1 MNKLQQKILLYS
13 YDLLAR
19 RRYTIKEMIKKL
31 DARNQKMPN
40 PINESELAEIINKL
54 IDSNFLNDQDYALFY
69 IDSQIRKKPQGIRSL
84 KHNLYLKGIDQEI
97 IDQKINQAALNEFEL
112 AKQALDRKHFQ
123 NISKLPAKEQ
133 AKVAR
138 FLASRGFPANIVYG
152 LMKQD

>member
-1 MNKLQQKILLYS
+1 MNTLQNKILLYS

-19 RRYTIKEMIKKL
+19 RRYTVKEMIKKL
-31 DARNQKMPN
+31 DTRNQKTPT
-40 PINESELAEIINKL
+40 PLTETELAEIISKL
-54 IDSNFLNDQDYALFY
+54 IDSNFLNDHDYALFY
-69 IDSQIRKKPQGIRSL
+69 IDSQVRKKPQGIRAL

-97 IDQKINQAALNEFEL
+97 IDQKINQASLDEFDL
-112 AKQALDRKHFQ
+112 AKQALDKKHFQ

-152 LMKQD
+152 LIKQD

>member
-31 DARNQKMPN
+31 DARNQKLPL
-40 PINESELAEIINKL
+40 PISESELAEIINKL
-54 IDSNFLNDQDYALFY
+54 INSNFLNDQDYALFY
-69 IDSQIRKKPQGIRSL
+69 IDSQVRKKPQGIRAL

-97 IDQKINQAALNEFEL
+97 IEQKINQAALDELQL
-112 AKQALDRKHFQ
+112 AKQALERKHYQ
-123 NISKLPAKEQ
+123 KISQLPAKEK

-138 FLASRGFPANIVYG
+138 FLATRGFPASIVYG
-152 LMKQD
+152 LIKQD